1 VREMAGDV
9 GACDAAGGA
18 RGWSEEPPPLDA
30 VTDGRDVGV
39 RGGSHGASA
48 ETAVIPRCRD

>member
-18 RGWSEEPPPLDA
+18 RGWSEGPPPLD
-30 VTDGRDVGV
+30 TDTEANIERGV
-39 RGGSHGASA
+39 ARGERGDCGDSS
-48 ETAVIPRCRD
+48 VP